1 VRGWYS
7 VATTDVADGAAADGS
22 ASGDAARAAN
32 DEIPQQ
38 LTDALA
44 AGEDS
49 RESAAAVNPE
59 TGGTPDSPAD
69 LEGAG

>member
-1 VRGWYS
+1 MRGWYS
-7 VATTDVADGAAADGS
+7 VQTTDIADGTAAN
-22 ASGDAARAAN
+22 DAPPAAN

-49 RESAAAVNPE
+49 RESAAALDPE
-59 TGGTPDSPAD
+59 TGASREATS
-69 LEGAG
+69 